1 VKTRFARRIAGLATI
16 HIALVSAAVIL
27 AGSLFAFGVYVRGVS
42 NELGGTR
49 AQLQAAIGRT
59 PLPDARAG
67 GTFASELLIGND
79 SEIVFLDAT
88 TRVTVYR
95 EHRSDLRP
103 VVVVRP
109 RGDLSGDPRAQGP
122 LGRLIVGLATAFG
135 LQSLYAHAGP
145 LYVIVKS
152 NDAALARTVR
162 AFFIPLIVALV
173 LATVCALLVARA
185 LTRQAM
191 RPLDDVTAALQRF
204 ASGDLTPQPIASD
217 ERHELG
223 VLTSSYNDAVA
234 QLERAFDERDRANA
248 SMRHFIADAGH
259 QLRTPLTVVQGFI
272 AILRRGGIEAPADR
286 DRILETMNDQSRI
299 MGSLIDK
306 LILLERWESL
316 EETNPVATIDAGR
329 LVEDLVT
336 PIADAHPDRAFSLHI
351 APHVFAK
358 VDPTEFGYVVTNLTD
373 NALKYGHGTIG
384 VSVGARDGSAVV
396 EITDQGPGIPSTD
409 ATRVFDRF
417 YRGAQRDVAGSGLGL
432 SIVKRAVERAGG
444 RIDLDTSPSGS
455 RFIVSLPRLAS

>member
-1 VKTRFARRIAGLATI
+1 MKTRFARRIAGLATI
-16 HIALVSAAVIL
+16 EIALVSAAVII
-27 AGSLFAFGVYVRGVS
+27 AGALFAFGVYVRGVS
-42 NELGGTR
+42 TELGGTL
-49 AQLQAAIGRT
+49 AQLQTAMAHAS
-59 PLPDARAG
+59 LPDAQAG
-67 GTFASELLIGND
+67 GAFASSLLIGTT
-79 SEIVFLDAT
+79 SEVVFLDAT

-95 EHRSDLRP
+95 ERRGDPRP

-135 LQSLYAHAGP
+135 LQSLFAHAGP

-152 NDAALARTVR
+152 NDAALARTVST
-162 AFFIPLIVALV
+162 FVIPLILALV
-173 LATVCALLVARA
+173 LATICASLVARA

-204 ASGDLTPQPIASD
+204 ASGDITTQPIAAD
-217 ERHELG
+217 EQHELG
-223 VLTSSYNDAVA
+223 VLTGAYNEAVA
-234 QLERAFDERDRANA
+234 QLERAFEERDRANA

-272 AILRRGGIEAPADR
+272 AILRRGGIESPSDR

-306 LILLERWESL
+306 LILLERWESV
-316 EETNPVATIDAGR
+316 EESNPVSTIDVGR

-336 PIADAHPDRAFSLHI
+336 PIADAHPDRSFAMRI
-351 APHVFAK
+351 APRIFAA

-373 NALKYGHGTIG
+373 NALKYGHGTIN
-384 VSVGARDGSAVV
+384 VSVAAHDGSAVV
-396 EITDQGPGIPSTD
+396 EVADQGPGIPSTD
-409 ATRVFDRF
+409 AKRVFDRF

-432 SIVKRAVERAGG
+432 AIVKRAVERAGG
-444 RIDLDTSPSGS
+444 RIDLESTPRGS
-455 RFIVSLPRLAS
+455 RFIVSLPRA

>member
-1 VKTRFARRIAGLATI
+1 MKTRFARRIAGLATVE
-16 HIALVSAAVIL
+16 IALVSAAVIVVGAL
-27 AGSLFAFGVYVRGVS
+27 LAFGAYVRGVG
-42 NELGGTR
+42 NELDGTL
-49 AQLQAAIGRT
+49 AQLQNAMARVS
-59 PLPDARAG
+59 LPDARAG
-67 GTFASELLIGND
+67 GTFASRLLIAND
-79 SEIVFLDAT
+79 SEIVFLDAN

-95 EHRSDLRP
+95 ERRSDPRP

-122 LGRLIVGLATAFG
+122 LGRLIVALASAFG
-135 LQSLYAHAGP
+135 LQSLFAHAGS
-145 LYVIVKS
+145 LYVIVRS
-152 NDAALARTVR
+152 NDAALSRTAG
-162 AFFIPLIVALV
+162 AFIIPLVLALV
-173 LATVCALLVARA
+173 LATICASLVARA

-204 ASGDLTPQPIASD
+204 ASGDLTTQPVAAD

-223 VLTSSYNDAVA
+223 VLTGAYNEAVA
-234 QLERAFDERDRANA
+234 QLERAFEERDRANA

-272 AILRRGGIEAPADR
+272 AILRRGGIEHAADR

-306 LILLERWESL
+306 LILLECWESV
-316 EETNPVATIDAGR
+316 EDASAAGPIDVGR

-351 APHVFAK
+351 APRVFAA
-358 VDPTEFGYVVTNLTD
+358 VDPTELGYVVTNLAD
-373 NALKYGHGTIG
+373 NALKYGEGTIG
-384 VSVGARDGSAVV
+384 VSVAARDGNAVV
-396 EITDQGPGIPSTD
+396 EVADEGPGIPSTD
-409 ATRVFDRF
+409 AKRVFDRF
-417 YRGAQRDVAGSGLGL
+417 YRGTQRDVAGSGLGL

-444 RIDLDTSPSGS
+444 RIELQTSAKGS
-455 RFIVSLPRLAS
+455 HFIVSIPRFAP